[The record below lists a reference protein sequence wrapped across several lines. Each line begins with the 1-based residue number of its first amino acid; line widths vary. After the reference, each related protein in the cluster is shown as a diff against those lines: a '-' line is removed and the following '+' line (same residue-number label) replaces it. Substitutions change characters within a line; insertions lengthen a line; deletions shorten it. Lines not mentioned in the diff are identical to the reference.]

1 MDSAPAQEVNE
12 LLRTWEEQHQLP
24 NYDPIP
30 TLTSIA
36 QIIEAETEN
45 FLKKDPDPF
54 DERHPSRTD
63 PECALGHAL
72 KVMFKKDNF
81 MTKLVNDYVRDTYYS
96 RQNIA
101 GRDVLKLNVA
111 ALRLTLDLMP
121 GLEMSVVFQ
130 DNESLIQRLFNWAT
144 SSPEPLQCYATG
156 LLAAAMEVQE
166 IATNFRES
174 NAMLVPRMLKR
185 LHELRNKN
193 LDDKQASCNTVT
205 PPNQTRHFA
214 RFDKKRGNDLKC
226 NGPNVDRNDRD
237 KDEGGGGDM
246 LIDESPHPK
255 DPETPVK
262 NFSNACRGA
271 SPEQWGMMSPPPR
284 PPPPGPPPAPPL
296 HHETSSNSSW
306 AEMET
311 YVIGNIQVH
320 PPTDATRQM
329 LILRYLTPM
338 GEYQE
343 FLSHVFEQNALGL
356 IMGYL
361 NVRESRDSRL
371 AFEALK
377 YLAALLCH
385 KKFSIDFINTGGL
398 QKFLEVPR
406 PSVAATGVSICL
418 YYLAYC
424 EDAMERVC
432 LLPRKTLG
440 DLVRYALWLLECS
453 HDSGRCHA
461 TMFFGLSFQFRDGLR
476 KLYNVISTLPIL
488 GSDDEEMRV
497 SDDET
502 CAARQIVRHVC
513 VALRR

>member
-1 MDSAPAQEVNE
+1 MDSAPAQEVTE
-12 LLRTWEEQHQLP
+12 LLRQWEEQHQSA

-30 TLTSIA
+30 TLTRIA
-36 QIIEAETEN
+36 EIIEAETEN
-45 FLKKDPDPF
+45 FMKKDPDPF

-96 RQNIA
+96 RQNIT
-101 GRDVLKLNVA
+101 GRDVLKLNIA
-111 ALRLTLDLMP
+111 ACRLTLDLMP

-130 DNESLIQRLFNWAT
+130 DNESLIHRLVNWAT
-144 SSPEPLQCYATG
+144 NSPEPLQCYATG

-166 IATNFRES
+166 IATNFRDL

-185 LHELRNKN
+185 LHELRNKT
-193 LDDKQASCNTVT
+193 LDDKPCQNSVT
-205 PPNQTRHFA
+205 PPSQTRHFA
-214 RFDKKRGNDLKC
+214 RFDKKRNHDHNGRS
-226 NGPNVDRNDRD
+226 NGPAPDKRDRD

-246 LIDESPHPK
+246 LVEDAPHPR

-262 NFSNACRGA
+262 NFSNSSNAAC
-271 SPEQWGMMSPPPR
+271 SPEHWGMMSPPPR
-284 PPPPGPPPAPPL
+284 PPPPAPLP
-296 HHETSSNSSW
+296 HETSSNSSW

-311 YVIGNIQVH
+311 YVIGNIQIH
-320 PPTDATRQM
+320 PPTDATKQM

-356 IMGYL
+356 ILGYL

-385 KKFSIDFINTGGL
+385 KKFSIDFINMGGL
-398 QKFLEVPR
+398 QVGAGSSR
-406 PSVAATGVSICL
+406 
-418 YYLAYC
+418 
-424 EDAMERVC
+424 
-432 LLPRKTLG
+432 
-440 DLVRYALWLLECS
+440 
-453 HDSGRCHA
+453 GR
-461 TMFFGLSFQFRDGLR
+461 
-476 KLYNVISTLPIL
+476 
-488 GSDDEEMRV
+488 
-497 SDDET
+497 
-502 CAARQIVRHVC
+502 
-513 VALRR
+513 